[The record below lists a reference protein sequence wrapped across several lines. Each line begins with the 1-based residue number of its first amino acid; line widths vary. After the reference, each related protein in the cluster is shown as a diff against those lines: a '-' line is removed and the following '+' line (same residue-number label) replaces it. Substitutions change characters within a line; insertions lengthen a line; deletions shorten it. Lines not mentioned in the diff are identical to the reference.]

1 MYETKMNLTLLIISI
16 ISPPLFFYWAITSF
30 YISLKTNI
38 LFFTIEAIFFFFV
51 AYKVILG
58 VFANNYKLVFSN
70 KIIFFN
76 SFIIKREININEIRK
91 MYLVEVWDRYGD
103 NRYIKL
109 FINNQLPLYFCV
121 ENLSKKDRNLII
133 KKLRNL
139 TGKEFIHK
147 KAFI

>member
-1 MYETKMNLTLLIISI
+1 MKLPLLIISI
-16 ISPPLFFYWAITSF
+16 ICPPLFFYCAITSF
-30 YISLKTNI
+30 FISLKTNI
-38 LFFTIEAIFFFFV
+38 LFFTIEAIFFFFIV
-51 AYKVILG
+51 YKIILG
-58 VFANNYKLVFSN
+58 IFANNYKLVLRKN
-70 KIIFFN
+70 IIFFN

-103 NRYIKL
+103 DRYIKL

-133 KKLRNL
+133 KKFRNL